1 MKRLVLLG
9 ASGSIGLQTVD
20 VVKKNKDKFEIVA
33 FSIGR
38 NIEVCR
44 KLIEEINCNIVC
56 VSLKEDALMLSKEY
70 PNITFYYGDEGLVKL
85 AKLENYDLL
94 VNALVGFVGLIPTL
108 NAIENKK
115 DVALA
120 NKETLVV
127 AGEIVNKA
135 LKKNGC
141 MLFPID
147 SEHSA
152 ILQCL
157 LGNNIKQVK
166 KIIITASGGS
176 FRDLSRDELKNVSV
190 KDALNHPNWAM
201 GAKITIDSAT
211 MMNKGFEV
219 IEAHYLFDIDYD
231 DIEVVLHK
239 ESYVHSMVEYIDGS
253 IMAQIG
259 NADMRI
265 PIMYSLSYPER
276 LKFES
281 DFSFSQI
288 KSLNFKEMDF
298 ERFPLLKL
306 AYDVGRK
313 KGNLPAILNA
323 ANEIAN
329 KAFRDGLIS
338 FLEIEDLVYK
348 AINDMEFIK
357 NPSLEELIDSDIKT
371 RNYVNSLIKGEN

>member
-1 MKRLVLLG
+1 MKKIVLLG
-9 ASGSIGLQTVD
+9 ASGSIGVQTVD
-20 VVKKNKDKFEIVA
+20 VVKRNKDKFKIIA
-33 FSIGR
+33 FSIGK
-38 NIEVCR
+38 NINVCR
-44 KLIEEINCNIVC
+44 ELIEELNCNIVC
-56 VSLKEDALMLSKEY
+56 VSLEEDALMLSKEY

-85 AKLENYDLL
+85 SKLEEYDLL
-94 VNALVGFVGLIPTL
+94 VNALVGFVGLIPTI

-127 AGEIVNKA
+127 AGSIVQKA
-135 LKKNGC
+135 LKDNNCK
-141 MLFPID
+141 LFPID

-157 LGNNIKQVK
+157 QGNDIKQLK

-176 FRDLSRDELKNVSV
+176 FRNLSREELKSVSV
-190 KDALNHPNWAM
+190 RQALAHPNWSM

-219 IEAHYLFDIDYD
+219 IEAHYLFDVDYE
-231 DIEVVLHK
+231 DIEVVLHE
-239 ESYVHSMVEYIDGS
+239 ESIVHSMVEYIDGA

-265 PIMYSLSYPER
+265 PIQYALSYPER
-276 LKFES
+276 LEFES
-281 DFSFSQI
+281 NFSISKI
-288 KSLNFKEMDF
+288 RTLHFKEMDF

-306 AYDVGRK
+306 AYDVGKK
-313 KGNLPAILNA
+313 KGNLPAVLNA

-329 KAFRDGLIS
+329 QAFRDSKIS
-338 FLEIEDLVYK
+338 FLEIEELVFKAVENAKYIENVCLDDL
-348 AINDMEFIK
+348 IQTD
-357 NPSLEELIDSDIKT
+357 LDT
-371 RNYVNSLIKGEN
+371 RKYVEDLIKGEN

>member
-1 MKRLVLLG
+1 
-9 ASGSIGLQTVD
+9 
-20 VVKKNKDKFEIVA
+20 
-33 FSIGR
+33 
-38 NIEVCR
+38 
-44 KLIEEINCNIVC
+44 
-56 VSLKEDALMLSKEY
+56 
-70 PNITFYYGDEGLVKL
+70 
-85 AKLENYDLL
+85 
-94 VNALVGFVGLIPTL
+94 
-108 NAIENKK
+108 
-115 DVALA
+115 
-120 NKETLVV
+120 
-127 AGEIVNKA
+127 
-135 LKKNGC
+135 

-190 KDALNHPNWAM
+190 KDALNHPYWAM

>member
-33 FSIGR
+33 VSIGR

>member
-135 LKKNGC
+135 LKKNEC

-338 FLEIEDLVYK
+338 FLEIEELVFK
-348 AINDMEFIK
+348 AVNDMEFIK

>member
-338 FLEIEDLVYK
+338 FLDIDDLVYK
-348 AINDMEFIK
+348 SINDMDFIK

>member
-70 PNITFYYGDEGLVKL
+70 PSITFYYGDEGLVKL

-338 FLEIEDLVYK
+338 FLEIEELVFK
-348 AINDMEFIK
+348 AVNDMEFIK

>member
-338 FLEIEDLVYK
+338 FLEIEELVFK
-348 AINDMEFIK
+348 AVNDMEFIK

>member
-176 FRDLSRDELKNVSV
+176 FRDLSIDELKNVSV

>member
-1 MKRLVLLG
+1 
-9 ASGSIGLQTVD
+9 
-20 VVKKNKDKFEIVA
+20 
-33 FSIGR
+33 
-38 NIEVCR
+38 
-44 KLIEEINCNIVC
+44 
-56 VSLKEDALMLSKEY
+56 
-70 PNITFYYGDEGLVKL
+70 
-85 AKLENYDLL
+85 KLENYDLL

>member
-338 FLEIEDLVYK
+338 FLEIEDLVFK

>member
-135 LKKNGC
+135 LKKNEC

>member
-70 PNITFYYGDEGLVKL
+70 PSITFYYGDEGLVKL

-135 LKKNGC
+135 LKKNEC

-338 FLEIEDLVYK
+338 FLEIEELVFK
-348 AINDMEFIK
+348 AVNDMEFIK